1 MEHRAPLKTEEVTKI
16 LDNNGLRRPMLI
28 ELLKTLDNGRNGNIQ
43 FCKLKGKEFQVES
56 KIREYE
62 GRYEF
67 GGMRLRKMNN
77 YVFPNATIDIHE
89 ITAEGQLIF
98 RVHDD
103 SAVSFSGARYS
114 LMSNNT
120 DMPMYTIVGVK
131 SKPSE

>member
-1 MEHRAPLKTEEVTKI
+1 MLWKDKFRKVGSIYIMEHRAPLKTEEVTKI

-67 GGMRLRKMNN
+67 GG
-77 YVFPNATIDIHE
+77 I
-89 ITAEGQLIF
+89 
-98 RVHDD
+98 
-103 SAVSFSGARYS
+103 
-114 LMSNNT
+114 
-120 DMPMYTIVGVK
+120 
-131 SKPSE
+131 